1 MKQNLLIIG
10 PIGDIGGRELE
21 TGFIANTLNK
31 DYNVNIISTANYTSK
46 SQIFDFVSKA
56 QIVNLNQLVFNQNLW
71 FKLLAV
77 FSHLKSSKKGTV
89 LDYAS
94 NSLAKK
100 TGYRNYALRQIK
112 KKIDNADAVIVCAQI
127 SSNYINEVIEYA
139 SSKQKPTL
147 FRTTSTIKHSDVNHK
162 EWLEKVTLFTHH
174 SLSNANRLAFLDNHN
189 YWLIDQCTFKEADM
203 LKIEHANKFRSL
215 LYIGR
220 LSSEKGIS
228 ELVGFFKNNQT
239 DLNLKI
245 IGDGQLYNEL
255 KNECSQ
261 LKNVELLGFLNQDEI
276 LDYIYQSDTIII
288 PSHEE
293 SGPLV
298 GLEAMVSARLVISTN
313 VGAMP
318 DRLSG
323 CKNQFWFD
331 INNLNTLENLLKE
344 VKDLDSSK
352 IEEITIEN
360 RKRYI
365 EKYKKDV
372 IESQYKNVIFNLL
385 NKS

>member
-77 FSHLKSSKKGTV
+77 FSHLKSSKKGTI

-100 TGYRNYALRQIK
+100 TGYKNYALRQIK

-127 SSNYINEVIEYA
+127 SSNYINEVIKYA

-147 FRTTSTIKHSDVNHK
+147 FRTSSTIKHSDVNHK

-189 YWLIDQCTFKEADM
+189 YQLIDQCTFKEADM
-203 LKIEHANKFRSL
+203 LKIEPANKFRSL

-220 LSSEKGIS
+220 LASEKGIS
-228 ELVGFFKNNQT
+228 ELVGFFKNNQI
-239 DLNLKI
+239 DLNLTI
-245 IGDGQLYNEL
+245 IGDGQLYDVL

-261 LKNVELLGFLNQDEI
+261 LKNVDLLGFLKQDAIIEHI
-276 LDYIYQSDTIII
+276 EETDAIII

-298 GLEAMVSARLVISTN
+298 GLEAMASARLVISTN

-318 DRLSG
+318 ERLSG

-331 INNLNTLENLLKE
+331 INNLDTLENLLKE
-344 VKDLDSSK
+344 VKDLDLSK
-352 IEEITIEN
+352 IEETSIEN

-372 IESQYKNVIFNLL
+372 IQSQYKNVIFNLL
-385 NKS
+385 NHT